1 MNMDTLKLILVALAA
16 LWMVYVLVDYLVP
29 FFYGLPA
36 KPTGH
41 ARIRK
46 ALKLAGLRPG
56 ETLIDLGCGDG
67 RVLVI
72 TAKEFRAQAVGIDAG
87 PVQVARAWVNGLL
100 SGVGTQIQVHWGN
113 FLKADLAEADVV
125 FAYLTS
131 DYVPKLEAKLAS
143 QLKPGARVVTISFDF
158 SNWEPDAFD
167 EDELIFVYKMPPHA
181 GDLGTFLLKRE

>member
-1 MNMDTLKLILVALAA
+1 MDTFKLLLVALAA
-16 LWMVYVLVDYLVP
+16 LWMIYVLVDYLVP
-29 FFYGLPA
+29 FFHGLPA

-67 RVLVI
+67 RVLVMA
-72 TAKEFRAQAVGIDAG
+72 AKDFGAQAVGIDVG
-87 PVQVARAWVNGLL
+87 PVQAARAWVNGLVN
-100 SGVGTQIQVHWGN
+100 GVNSQVQVRWKN
-113 FLKADLAEADVV
+113 FLKADVSDADVV

-131 DYVPKLEAKLAS
+131 DYVPKLEEKLAS

-158 SNWEPDAFD
+158 SNWEPAAFD
-167 EDELIFVYKMPPHA
+167 EDDLIFLYHMPPTP
-181 GDLGTFLLKRE
+181 GDLGTYLVHQN

>member
-1 MNMDTLKLILVALAA
+1 MDTLKLILVALAA

-67 RVLVI
+67 RVLVLA
-72 TAKEFRAQAVGIDAG
+72 AKEFRARAVGIDAG
-87 PVQVARAWVNGLL
+87 PVQVARAWINGQFN
-100 SGVGTQIQVHWGN
+100 GVRSQVQVHWGN

-131 DYVPKLEAKLAS
+131 DYAPRL
-143 QLKPGARVVTISFDF
+143 
-158 SNWEPDAFD
+158 
-167 EDELIFVYKMPPHA
+167 
-181 GDLGTFLLKRE
+181 

>member
-29 FFYGLPA
+29 YFYGLPA
-36 KPTGH
+36 KPTRH

-67 RVLVI
+67 RVLI
-72 TAKEFRAQAVGIDAG
+72 LAAKEFEAQAIGIDAG
-87 PVQVARAWVNGLL
+87 PVQVARAWINGLF

-113 FLKADLAEADVV
+113 FLKADLPDADVV

-131 DYVPKLEAKLAS
+131 DYVPKLEAKLTS

>member
-1 MNMDTLKLILVALAA
+1 MNMDSLKLILVTLAA

-36 KPTGH
+36 KPTRH

-46 ALKLAGLRPG
+46 ALKLAGLRAD
-56 ETLIDLGCGDG
+56 ETLVDLGCGDG

-72 TAKEFRAQAVGIDAG
+72 AAKEFRAQAVGIDAG
-87 PVQVARAWVNGLL
+87 PVQVARAWANSQFNGV
-100 SGVGTQIQVHWGN
+100 SAQVQVRWGN
-113 FLKADLAEADVV
+113 FLKADLSNADVV

-131 DYVPKLEAKLAS
+131 DYVPKLETKLAS

>member
-1 MNMDTLKLILVALAA
+1 MNMDTLKLILVTLAA

-29 FFYGLPA
+29 YFYGLPA
-36 KPTGH
+36 KPTRH

-46 ALKLAGLRPG
+46 ALQLADLRPG

-72 TAKEFRAQAVGIDAG
+72 AAKEFEAQAIGIDAG
-87 PVQVARAWVNGLL
+87 PVQVARAWVNSLR
-100 SGVGTQIQVHWGN
+100 SGFGTQIQVHWGN
-113 FLKADLAEADVV
+113 FLKADLSEADVV

-131 DYVPKLEAKLAS
+131 DYVPKLETRLAS
-143 QLKPGARVVTISFDF
+143 QLKPGARVATISFDF
-158 SNWEPDAFD
+158 SHWEPDAFD

>member
-16 LWMVYVLVDYLVP
+16 LWMVYVLIDYLVP

-72 TAKEFRAQAVGIDAG
+72 AAKEFRAQAVGIDAG

>member
-72 TAKEFRAQAVGIDAG
+72 AAKEFRAQAVGIDAG

-158 SNWEPDAFD
+158 TNWEPDAFD

>member
-1 MNMDTLKLILVALAA
+1 MDTLKLILVVLAA

-29 FFYGLPA
+29 YFYGLPA
-36 KPTGH
+36 KPTRH

-46 ALKLAGLRPG
+46 ALKLADLRPG

-67 RVLVI
+67 RVLI
-72 TAKEFRAQAVGIDAG
+72 LAAKEFEAQAIGIDAG
-87 PVQVARAWVNGLL
+87 PVQVARAWINGLL

-113 FLKADLAEADVV
+113 FLKADLSDADVV

>member
-72 TAKEFRAQAVGIDAG
+72 AAKEFRAQAVGIDAG

>member
-36 KPTGH
+36 KPTGN

>member
-56 ETLIDLGCGDG
+56 EALIDLGCGDG

-72 TAKEFRAQAVGIDAG
+72 AAKEFRAQAVGIDAG

-131 DYVPKLEAKLAS
+131 DYVPKLESRLAS